1 MSWIFLVM
9 LGMIA
14 GSIVVEKILPQKIK
28 DRMGAAICWSMMAL
42 TMTFLGGATIFLLIM
57 TWMRYIQPALTT

>member
-1 MSWIFLVM
+1 MGWIFMVM
-9 LGMIA
+9 LGMIV
-14 GSIVVEKILPQKIK
+14 GSIIIEKILPQGVK
-28 DRMGAAICWSMMAL
+28 DQMGAAICWSMMAL